1 MLSTQGYDVDAPEG
15 STGGGSAYFSKK
27 DLKWLLLILPI
38 FFAIATPLWF
48 GYKDQRDKQVCA
60 ANMRA
65 VWGAMMEYSELWDS
79 RLPPLYAV
87 GENESPMLSDGKPF
101 VWASLLDPYMNERHS
116 FVCPSA
122 HEDEAMSALSTKDSQ
137 GSLLMTYG
145 MFAPMSAFPHPLLR
159 DPGNTALILETSN
172 HGSQGSYNPLPYRD
186 SSGAA
191 VPFDGFCVAFDDS
204 NSALTRDSA
213 FITRLAFRESAK
225 GYGPSSKPRHGR
237 GIHIIYADSHR
248 GFMKS
253 DMAEIRNLFPE
264 AGPPWR
270 TQ

>member
-27 DLKWLLLILPI
+27 DFRVLLVVIPV
-38 FFAIATPLWF
+38 FFLIATPFWF
-48 GYKDQRDKQVCA
+48 GYKDKRDKQVCA

-65 VWGAMMEYSELWDS
+65 VWGAMMEYSELNDS

-87 GENESPMLSDGKPF
+87 GENGAPMLSSGRPY
-101 VWASLLDPYMNERHS
+101 VWASLLADYMNERHS

-122 HEDEAMSALSTKDSQ
+122 ADDEAMEALSAGISGGT
-137 GSLLMTYG
+137 LRMTYG
-145 MFAPMSAFPHPLLR
+145 MFAPMGAFPHPLLR
-159 DPGNTALILETSN
+159 DPSNTALILETSN
-172 HGSQGSYNPLPYRD
+172 HGAQGSYNPLPYRD

-204 NSALTRDSA
+204 NSALTPASEW
-213 FITRLAFRESAK
+213 ITRLAFRGSSN
-225 GYGPSSKPRHGR
+225 GYGTESKPRHSVGL
-237 GIHIIYADSHR
+237 HIIYADSHR
-248 GFMKS
+248 GYMKS
-253 DMAEIRNLFPE
+253 DKAEVVNLFPE
-264 AGPPWR
+264 ASPPWR